1 MKFTKLILSTLLVS
15 TAALLVACG
24 GGESATTPA
33 AGGGGGGGGGGNDPA
48 GCTTL
53 TYGANT
59 GLTGVTNP
67 HVNGSKICFLA
78 STTQLQFQGKTLTSP
93 VQNTALS
100 APFSGYGFT
109 DGAIATY
116 EVIFKNG
123 ALYEINVI
131 NPVVFFGQFAP

>member
-1 MKFTKLILSTLLVS
+1 MKFTKFILSTLLVS

-33 AGGGGGGGGGGNDPA
+33 TGGGNDPA

-53 TYGANT
+53 TYTANPAAANNPYTNGAK
-59 GLTGVTNP
+59 V
-67 HVNGSKICFLA
+67 CFLA

-116 EVIFKNG
+116 EVIFKSG

-131 NPVVFFGQFAP
+131 RPAFGFGQFAL